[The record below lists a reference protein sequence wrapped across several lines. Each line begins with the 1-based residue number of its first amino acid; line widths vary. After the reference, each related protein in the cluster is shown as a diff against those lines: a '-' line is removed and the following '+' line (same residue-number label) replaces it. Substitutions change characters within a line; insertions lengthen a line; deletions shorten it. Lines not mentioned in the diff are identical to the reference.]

1 MVLADCHPLGI
12 HCLLFLNSV
21 SLSQGGGEPD
31 AVMRQVVFY
40 SYADLL
46 NSGAVYTLSKL
57 KWKKSILEFFSGKVV
72 AETIFLPSKVALKD
86 L

>member
-12 HCLLFLNSV
+12 HCLLFLNSE
-21 SLSQGGGEPD
+21 SLSQGGEPD

-46 NSGAVYTLSKL
+46 NIGAVNTLSKL
-57 KWKKSILEFFSGKVV
+57 KWKKSILEFFFGKVV